1 MMKGSLDPLQTM
13 HHCSRCNFLSHFN
26 LQDSSLTE
34 FDEIPDL
41 LSFPFLFFQRY
52 GMLIL
57 NSILSVQNSV
67 ENYPL
72 M

>member
-13 HHCSRCNFLSHFN
+13 HHCSRCNFLST
-26 LQDSSLTE
+26 QDSSLTE
-34 FDEIPDL
+34 FDETPDL